1 MERNLLT
8 AGLLCDVTH
17 GPSSDDI
24 WCFTIRFAHVTLVFR
39 VNVFFSGSE
48 TAGEIVRSF
57 PYRHSLYTSNQI
69 LQTVC
74 MLCMLCLWMKCVM
87 DETHFTVKMFDK
99 RTWNRSQSDI
109 YSFVELIS
117 LALKMLCSCVDVI
130 CTSQNKD
137 KDEERKN
144 SKVARF
150 HFFLSALH
158 FIWLFF
164 LSLFILSLFLSFYL
178 FIYFL

>member
-1 MERNLLT
+1 MEHNLLT
-8 AGLLCDVTH
+8 AGLLCDVTC

-24 WCFTIRFAHVTLVFR
+24 WCFAIRFAHVTLVFR

-69 LQTVC
+69 LQTV
-74 MLCMLCLWMKCVM
+74 CMLCLWMKCVM

-117 LALKMLCSCVDVI
+117 LALKMLCSC
-130 CTSQNKD
+130 TSQNKE
-137 KDEERKN
+137 KFKGRQI
-144 SKVARF
+144 S
-150 HFFLSALH
+150 FFPQCLTLH
-158 FIWLFF
+158 LTF
-164 LSLFILSLFLSFYL
+164 LSLSISIHSLSLSLVLSIHL
-178 FIYFL
+178 LPVA